1 MQVEEMPPLRELEE
15 REESFTRG
23 RAWGIGF
30 HVVLSAVALLALVIM
45 VNYLAHRHNQRLY
58 ISDAAGQKL
67 SATTQR
73 VLAQLTNDV
82 KMIVFFDRTDS
93 LFGPVAG
100 LAKEYSVHSKHIN
113 LEFVDARMPGRAEAV
128 RSLYRFK
135 AEGDSGRVIF
145 DSGGQVRTVVST
157 ELSEYGVSEKKEIRR
172 TGFRGEQLFTSA
184 ILNVTQ
190 TKPVAAYFLQGH
202 GEQSIGSESLGYE
215 RFAKLLEN
223 NNVTVNTV
231 PALIGTNALP
241 DDCGLLIIAGPTTP
255 IPNEELVKIDQ
266 YLGRG
271 GRMLVLMNINERS
284 RSVGIES
291 LLYKWNVQVGFD
303 VVRDPG
309 QAQADDPNV
318 IIASHFGSHPIVRSL
333 LRSSLGLVAPRSVGQ
348 SANPQTAPDAPKVT
362 EVLFTSSSGYS
373 AVMQE
378 GNRGV
383 VQRQGP
389 IPLAVA
395 GERGGIQGVKTERG
409 AARFVVVGDA
419 IFLSNTLINYAANAD
434 FAALALNWLLNRDS
448 LLSEIQPSPVSE
460 YQIVLTQ
467 QQMFQ
472 LKWFFLVVAPGIVMI
487 LGFFVWL
494 RRRV

>member
-1 MQVEEMPPLRELEE
+1 MQVEEIPQL
-15 REESFTRG
+15 EESFTRG
-23 RAWGIGF
+23 RAWSIGF
-30 HVVLSAVALLALVIM
+30 HVIVSALALLALVVM

-67 SATTQR
+67 SPSTQR

-93 LFGPVAG
+93 LFGAVAS
-100 LAKEYSVHSKHIN
+100 LAKEYQAHSKHID
-113 LEFVDARMPGRAEAV
+113 LEFVDARMPGRAQAI
-128 RSLYRFK
+128 RSLYRVK
-135 AEGDSGRVIF
+135 AEGDASRVIF

-157 ELSEYGVSEKKEIRR
+157 ELSEYNFTQKKEIQR

-202 GEQSIGSESLGYE
+202 GEQGIGSDSLGYE
-215 RFAKLLEN
+215 RLAKLLEN
-223 NNVTVNTV
+223 NNVTVSTL
-231 PALIGTNALP
+231 PALVGTNALP
-241 DDCGLLIIAGPTTP
+241 DDCGLLVVASPTTP
-255 IPNEELVKIDQ
+255 IPNEELLKIDQ
-266 YLGRG
+266 YLGLG
-271 GRMLVLMNINERS
+271 GRLLVLMNINERA
-284 RSVGIES
+284 RSLGIES

-309 QAQADDPNV
+309 QAQADDPNI

-333 LRSSLGLVAPRSVGQ
+333 LRSSLGLVAPRSVSQ
-348 SANPQTAPDAPKVT
+348 RVNPQTAADAPKVV
-362 EVLFTSSSGYS
+362 ELLFTSSSGYS

-378 GNRGV
+378 ANRAIP
-383 VQRQGP
+383 QRQGS

-409 AARFVVVGDA
+409 TARYVVVGDA
-419 IFLSNTLINYAANAD
+419 TFLSNTLIDYAANAD

-448 LLSEIQPSPVSE
+448 ILSEIQASPVTE

-467 QQMFQ
+467 QQMSQ
-472 LKWFFLVVAPGIVMI
+472 LKWLFLVFAPGVVMI
-487 LGFFVWL
+487 IGFLVWL

>member
-1 MQVEEMPPLRELEE
+1 MQLEDMPPLEE

-23 RAWGIGF
+23 RPWSIGF

-45 VNYLAHRHNQRLY
+45 ANYLAHRHNQRLY

-67 SATTQR
+67 SPTTQR

-82 KMIVFFDRTDS
+82 KMIVFYDRTEG
-93 LFGPVAG
+93 LFGAVAS
-100 LAKEYSVHSKHIN
+100 LAKEYAAHSKHID

-128 RSLYRFK
+128 RGQYRVK
-135 AEGDSGRVIF
+135 AEGDASRVIF
-145 DSGGQVRTVVST
+145 DSAGQVRTVVST
-157 ELSEYGVSEKKEIRR
+157 ELSEYALTPKREVRR

-190 TKPVAAYFLQGH
+190 TKPVTAYFLQGH
-202 GEQSIGSESLGYE
+202 GEQGIGPESLGYE

-223 NNVTVNTV
+223 NNVSVNTL

-255 IPNEELVKIDQ
+255 IPREELVTMDQ

-271 GRMLVLMNINERS
+271 GRMLVMMNINERS
-284 RSVGIES
+284 RNVGIES

-309 QAQADDPNV
+309 QAQADDPNI

-333 LRSSLGLVAPRSVGQ
+333 LRSSLGLVAPRSVAQ

-362 EVLFTSSSGYS
+362 ELLFTSSSGFS
-373 AVMQE
+373 AVMQQA
-378 GNRGV
+378 N
-383 VQRQGP
+383 QRQGS

-434 FAALALNWLLNRDS
+434 FAVLALNWLLNRDS

-467 QQMFQ
+467 QQMSQ
-472 LKWFFLVVAPGIVMI
+472 LKWLFLVVAPGIVMI
-487 LGFFVWL
+487 FGFFVWL